1 MASVII
7 DISIPAHEFIA
18 LYQGTKRDVQVI
30 ARDGTRVRFPAN
42 HLRQFVTRSG
52 VEGSFRLEF
61 SRDHRFLNIS
71 QIS

>member
-18 LYQGTKRDVQVI
+18 LYQGTKRDVQAV
-30 ARDGTRVRFPAN
+30 ARDGTRVQFPAN
-42 HLRQFVTRSG
+42 RLRQFVTDTG
-52 VEGSFRLEF
+52 VEGSFRLAF
-61 SRDHRFLNIS
+61 SRDHRFLGIT